1 MRTLGAVLLGLGLLA
16 GMCAVLWAHPDSGIE
31 IYAIAIPEGGNIV
44 VDGDLSEWAGFPEAA
59 TVTTDMTYPHVCEG
73 ADCEVVPE
81 DFDWIIKIAWS
92 ESENKLYFGVQV
104 HDDVWLLPENVGERS
119 LHKWDDLELVTDAD
133 NSGGITGSVKDEEG
147 HAGRYG
153 QQWYFSAGAP
163 GEGTRMEVIYLGTE
177 GEVGTWPGQ
186 PPYGESAFQFDAA
199 TNTGYYE
206 GSVVLWDFLCPEGP
220 DCSTVHDMTE
230 GEAVGFGFLYDEIDV
245 EPGTYNAQW
254 KTHPGTSSWKD
265 ANELPD
271 LLLLPPSED
280 WMPQVTAVESSTWGQ
295 VKSLLK

>member
-1 MRTLGAVLLGLGLLA
+1 
-16 GMCAVLWAHPDSGIE
+16 MCAVLWAHPDSGIE
-31 IYAIAIPEGGNIV
+31 LYAIAIPEGGNIV

-119 LHKWDDLELVTDAD
+119 LHKWDDLEPVTDAD

-206 GSVVLWDFLCPEGP
+206 GSLVLFDFMCDDGP
-220 DCSTVHDMTE
+220 DCSIVHDLTE
-230 GEAVGFGFLYDEIDV
+230 GEAVGFGFLYDEIDQA
-245 EPGTYNAQW
+245 PGTYDAQW
-254 KTHPGTSSWKD
+254 KTAPGTKQWGNG
-265 ANELPD
+265 NEIPD
-271 LLLLPPSED
+271 LELLPPSD
-280 WMPQVTAVESSTWGQ
+280 WSPAVAVESNTWGQ